1 MTRKTSIV
9 EQIGSY
15 FAAKG
20 KVMTADEYKNEKDTP
35 IRFQLVKRGIGSWS
49 RLLNM
54 VGDISQYPPV
64 IITKEVFVQEPV
76 VEAVPTV
83 EVEPVV
89 AAETV
94 AKVKGA

>member
-15 FAAKG
+15 FASKG
-20 KVMTADEYKNEKDTP
+20 KVMTAEEYKDATDTP

-54 VGDISQYPPV
+54 VGDISQYAPV
-64 IITKEVFVQEPV
+64 APTEEVVV
-76 VEAVPTV
+76 VEEVVVEEVP
-83 EVEPVV
+83 
-89 AAETV
+89 V
-94 AKVKGA
+94 AKVKAT

>member
-15 FAAKG
+15 FASKG
-20 KVMTADEYKNEKDTP
+20 KVMTAEEYKDATDTP

-54 VGDISQYPPV
+54 VGDISQYALVAP
-64 IITKEVFVQEPV
+64 TEEVV
-76 VEAVPTV
+76 VEEVVVEEVP
-83 EVEPVV
+83 
-89 AAETV
+89 V
-94 AKVKGA
+94 AKVKAT